1 MPHMPDVPDSLAALE
16 SQRAALLRKISQLSD
31 FRPGSVTTTTG
42 RCGNPR
48 CHCHRPQ
55 NPGHGPNFRLT
66 YKEKGK
72 TVTESFASPAARRKT
87 EHEIEEYR
95 RWQQL
100 SREFVEVNASLCR
113 LRPAQEQE
121 LTPEKKNCANHP
133 AGSQPGN
140 RASAATGFLRTPPER
155 WPGFRSGG
163 DGDSFRHAPG
173 RSGRLERTAAV

>member
-1 MPHMPDVPDSLAALE
+1 MSHMPDAPDAVAALE
-16 SQRAALLRKISQLSD
+16 SQKAALLRKISQLDD
-31 FRPGSVTTTTG
+31 FRAGSVTTTTG
-42 RCGNPR
+42 RCGNLR

-55 NPGHGPNFRLT
+55 DPGHGPNFRLT

-87 EHEIEEYR
+87 EREIEEYR

-113 LRPAQEQE
+113 LRPTAEHE
-121 LTPEKKNCANHP
+121 LTAAKKNCRNHP
-133 AGSQPGN
+133 SGNQPGS
-140 RASAATGFLRTPPER
+140 RASAAAAFFGTAQPG

-173 RSGRLERTAAV
+173 GSLHLKPTAPV